1 MAEAQKTTD
10 LATVINEL
18 EKVVQE
24 KPSNVMARHHLGLIY
39 RQAGRIDEAIAQL
52 EKAIEL
58 DNQSMES
65 MINLG
70 AIFDRGDTDRALA
83 LNKQALAVSTWPRPT

>member
-52 EKAIEL
+52 EKAIEVIL
-58 DNQSMES
+58 DLLKKNPAPPVPQHPPYR
-65 MINLG
+65 
-70 AIFDRGDTDRALA
+70 DR
-83 LNKQALAVSTWPRPT
+83 Q